1 MLQQGVVHFTFG
13 SRNNQF
19 ELLINAEVA
28 VLAGIV
34 MVNVPVDVLSEPK
47 SNTAMDLLLLLAL

>member
-1 MLQQGVVHFTFG
+1 MSAV
-13 SRNNQF
+13 
-19 ELLINAEVA
+19 VA
-28 VLAGIV
+28 VFAGIV